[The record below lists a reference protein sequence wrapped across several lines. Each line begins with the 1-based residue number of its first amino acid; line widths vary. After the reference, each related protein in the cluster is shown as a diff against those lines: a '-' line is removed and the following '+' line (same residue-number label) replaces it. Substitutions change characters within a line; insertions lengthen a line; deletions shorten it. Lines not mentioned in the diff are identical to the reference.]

1 MTVKKKA
8 PLGRAVALM
17 NEINSALGTQMRI
30 GSDPYFRVTRVPTGS
45 LVMDR
50 ITGGGFAL
58 GRHYELYGAEH
69 ACKSY
74 ITLRTMA
81 LSQAR
86 GNICALIDPEHV
98 FDPDWFR
105 HLGGRPKE
113 LLLEQ
118 PKNAEDAIA
127 IMMMLAKHA
136 ENAAIEVVTLDSVAS
151 LVPTEEMEKDPR
163 EVDKIASQARMMSRA
178 LRRITTVNQKT
189 LFLWTNQ
196 ERMDVSVKFG
206 NPRTT
211 SGGRA
216 MRYYATG
223 RIEFRKGTK
232 VKEKRPVA
240 RLGKLIDTD
249 VQVGTWI
256 NLRVEKDKSTRPYRE
271 GSFIFNNEMRA
282 IDIASEIIQLG
293 LEDGIIDRHPN
304 GRYSYVDLDD
314 KMWKGTERVFSRYLH
329 EDEVL
334 QKEILDVL
342 IDNTYRIDE
351 EWR

>member
-1 MTVKKKA
+1 MAVKKRKA
-8 PLGRAVALM
+8 PLGAARALM
-17 NEINSALGTQMRI
+17 NEINSTLGTEMRI
-30 GSDPYFRVTRVPTGS
+30 GSDPYFTIVRVPTGS
-45 LVMDR
+45 LVVDR

-86 GNICALIDPEHV
+86 GKICALIDPEHV

-105 HLGGRPKE
+105 HLGGKPEE

-118 PKNAEDAIA
+118 PKHAEDAIA

-136 ENAAIEVVTLDSVAS
+136 ENASIEVVTLDSVAS
-151 LVPTEEMEKDPR
+151 LVPTEEMTKDPR
-163 EVDKIASQARMMSRA
+163 EADRIAGQARMMSRA

-196 ERMDVSVKFG
+196 ERIDVNVKFG

-216 MRYYATG
+216 LRYYATG

-271 GSFIFNNEMRA
+271 GSFIFNNEMRC
-282 IDIASEIIQLG
+282 IDIASEVIALG
-293 LEDGIIDRHPN
+293 LEDGLIDRRAN
-304 GRYSYVDLDD
+304 GRYSYTDLDD
-314 KMWKGTERVFSRYLH
+314 REWTGTERVFSKYLR
-329 EDEVL
+329 ENPVL
-334 QKEILDVL
+334 LKEIQDVL
-342 IDNTYRIDE
+342 EDNTHRIDE
-351 EWR
+351 ER